1 MTGLGVWISCWR
13 HYSGI
18 ASQEAIHAM
27 GIDLVCTEYVTI
39 SMCLGCGR
47 LGMIRPLPNPPR
59 SLGVDRV
66 RNMSEVVD
74 CIRCTCI
81 RSVLSV

>member
-1 MTGLGVWISCWR
+1 MYGG
-13 HYSGI
+13 
-18 ASQEAIHAM
+18 
-27 GIDLVCTEYVTI
+27 YVTITI

-66 RNMSEVVD
+66 RNMSEVVA
-74 CIRCTCI
+74 CIV
-81 RSVLSV
+81 VLAYVVRLVCGWDVGCAGNRGRVDPE